1 MELDD
6 IELAALAS
14 SCPVAEELSPLVGDG
29 LLMVH
34 GGRHAPPFGGR
45 HAPPLG
51 EWLRGAPAVTVL
63 VGDPGITPPGF
74 DVYLTDV
81 PDPPRPWVHAPA
93 GGVTSAVSAQ
103 PLVSLAAVTLLR
115 ASEVLDVWSGLA
127 AESAVYAALLGSA
140 PFRAW
145 RAARPPRPSPLAT
158 EPPVLVHRHDRC
170 LRIVLNRP
178 QVHNAVDTAMR
189 DALVE
194 ALALAVA
201 DQTVE
206 AVELSGAGPS
216 FSSGGDLE
224 EFGTVGDPATAHA
237 VRLTRHPARWLH
249 ECAARTVV
257 RVHGAALGAGI
268 ELASFAGT
276 VVATPDAFFG
286 LPEVGMGLV
295 PGAGGT
301 VGIPRRIGRAR
312 TAWMAVTGARVDA
325 VTARS
330 WGLVDAVGV

>member
-1 MELDD
+1 VELDD
-6 IELAALAS
+6 TELAALAS

-34 GGRHAPPFGGR
+34 GGRHAPP
-45 HAPPLG
+45 LG
-51 EWLRGAPAVTVL
+51 EWLRGAPAVTAL
-63 VGDPGITPPGF
+63 VGDPEITPPGF
-74 DVYLTDV
+74 DVYLTDE

-93 GGVTSAVSAQ
+93 GAVTSAVAAQ
-103 PLVSLAAVTLLR
+103 PLVSLAAVALLR

-127 AESAVYAALLGSA
+127 AESAVYAALLASA

-145 RAARPPRPSPLAT
+145 RAARPPRPSPPAT
-158 EPPVLVHRHDRC
+158 EPPVLVHRHDGC

-201 DQTVE
+201 DKTVE
-206 AVELSGAGPS
+206 VVELSGAGPS

-249 ECAARTVV
+249 ECAARTLA

-276 VVATPDAFFG
+276 VVAAPDAFFG
-286 LPEVGMGLV
+286 LPDVGMGLV
-295 PGAGGT
+295 PGGGGT

-312 TAWMAVTGARVDA
+312 TAWMTVTGARVDA
-325 VTARS
+325 ATACA
-330 WGLVDAVGV
+330 WGLVDAVDV